1 MEEKNKLILFIWTLV
16 IGIQF
21 LSLSEVHKADKIQGA
36 KAV

>member
-1 MEEKNKLILFIWTLV
+1 MEEKNKLIFLIWTLV

-36 KAV
+36 MVV